1 MKQILEIQNKL
12 SEKNEAREKLRNG
25 ILETDD
31 VKDEARAELIK
42 YGKEIQDLETKLQCA
57 LQIKAEKDE
66 KEKRENPNDLVDSEQ
81 REKDVLLSKASLID
95 FIEELRT
102 GKIEGASRE
111 CRQAFLGEK
120 SSNLVPIELFA
131 PRAEIERRADT
142 ETTIPTGGDSLIQ
155 NSSFL
160 NSVFPQSILNALGIP
175 MIPVPVGNAQF
186 IAITTGPTAGTPA
199 QGAEQDAPAVVFEP
213 FALEPQR
220 AASRVQYA
228 RESAYSMEGLEEA
241 LKTEIRAAISN
252 QIDKHVISGAST
264 GFVNELPNPTNP
276 GTAISYQNFVDTYTG
291 LIDGV
296 YASDLSQLR
305 ILLGA
310 KSYEVAVTKFRTTS
324 SEVSSTDFI
333 NSRTAGLTVSGH
345 IPAPASNIQ
354 RSVVAKLAT
363 AGTHNSV
370 VSAWSGVELIEDR
383 FSNSAK
389 SLINITGTLYFAH
402 KILRE
407 SAFALVEHKVA

>member
-57 LQIKAEKDE
+57 LQIKAETDA
-66 KEKRENPNDLVDSEQ
+66 KEKRENPNDFVDSEQ

-102 GKIEGASRE
+102 GKIEGASKE

-120 SSNLVPIELFA
+120 SSNLVPIQLFA
-131 PRAEIERRADT
+131 PRAEIEKRADT
-142 ETTIPTGGDSLIQ
+142 ETTIATGADSLIQ
-155 NSSFL
+155 NPAFL

-175 MIPVPVGNAQF
+175 IIPVPVGNAQF

-213 FALEPQR
+213 HALEPQR

-228 RESAYSMEGLEEA
+228 RESAYSMVGLEEA
-241 LKTEIRAAISN
+241 LKTEIRNAISN
-252 QIDKHVISGAST
+252 QIDKHVISGATT
-264 GFVNELPNPTNP
+264 GFTNMLPNPTDP
-276 GTAISYQNFVDTYTG
+276 AIINYQNFVDTYTG

-296 YASDLSQLR
+296 YASDLSSLR
-305 ILLGA
+305 ILIGA
-310 KSYEVAVTKFRTTS
+310 KTYEVAVTKFRTAN

-333 NSRTAGLTVSGH
+333 NSRTSGLTVSGH
-345 IPAPASNIQ
+345 IPAPVSNIQ
-354 RSVVAKLAT
+354 RAVVAKL
-363 AGTHNSV
+363 GTPGNNNSV
-370 VSAWSGVELIEDR
+370 VSAWSAIELIEDR
-383 FSNSAK
+383 FSDSAK